1 MGVYDEGIIFGLLK
15 SGKGKVDDFKEFYDE
30 PQEIKTYSINIY
42 IDGGIQTI
50 IYEKIN
56 GKIRIL
62 RNHGRG

>member
-1 MGVYDEGIIFGLLK
+1 MGTYDEGIIFELLK
-15 SGKGKVDDFKEFYDE
+15 NKKGKVDDFKEFYDE

-42 IDGGIQTI
+42 IDGYVQTI

-62 RNHGRG
+62 RNHGKG